1 MESRLKLQILLESIL
16 ENRNVYYQPPSSIR
30 MSYPAIVYSRNNID
44 NYHADNSIYKQ
55 EKSYNIIVIDEDPDS
70 DIVDKISKLPKCRF
84 NSHYVSDNLNH
95 DSFTLYF

>member
-70 DIVDKISKLPKCRF
+70 DIVNKISKLPRCRF
-84 NSHYVSDNLNH
+84 DRHYTSDNLNH

>member
-16 ENRNVYYQPPSSIR
+16 GNRNVYYQPPSSIR

-70 DIVDKISKLPKCRF
+70 DIVNKISKLPKCRF

>member
-16 ENRNVYYQPPSSIR
+16 GNRNVYYQPPSSIR

-44 NYHADNSIYKQ
+44 NSHADNSIYKQ
-55 EKSYNIIVIDEDPDS
+55 EKSYNITVIDEDPDS
-70 DIVDKISKLPKCRF
+70 DIVNKISKLPRCRF
-84 NSHYVSDNLNH
+84 DRHYTSDNLNH

>member
-1 MESRLKLQILLESIL
+1 M
-16 ENRNVYYQPPSSIR
+16 YYQPPSSIR

>member
-16 ENRNVYYQPPSSIR
+16 GNRNVYYQPPSSIR